1 MSNEKVKLL
10 VVEDD
15 ILVAQDI
22 SSRLI
27 DKNYAVVGIA
37 ATAGEALQFLANN
50 TVDLILLDIILK
62 GSRDGIEL
70 ARIINKDFKIPF
82 IFLTSHADSYF
93 IERAKSVKPHAY
105 ILKPFNDR
113 QLMVAIEL
121 ALLNFAEKKSEQHL
135 LKTSTFPA
143 SENQVLHIKDSLF
156 LKKNHHFE
164 RVPLEDILFLKAE
177 NNYTSIH
184 TKSKKFMYSVVL
196 KKIEAQLP
204 KHLFTR
210 IHRTF
215 VVNIQ
220 LVSGFEGNTLFI
232 QGQKLPVSKSHKD
245 QVFQLFRTI

>member
-1 MSNEKVKLL
+1 MSNEKVNLL
-10 VVEDD
+10 IVEDD

-27 DKNYAVVGIA
+27 DRNYAVVGIA
-37 ATAGEALQFLANN
+37 ATAAEAIQFLSNN
-50 TVDLILLDIILK
+50 TVDLMLLDIILK

-121 ALLNFAEKKSEQHL
+121 ALLNFAKKKSEQHL
-135 LKTSTFPA
+135 LKTSSFPA

-164 RVPLEDILFLKAE
+164 RVPLEDILFL
-177 NNYTSIH
+177 N
-184 TKSKKFMYSVVL
+184 KKFMYSVVL

-204 KHLFTR
+204 KHLFIR